1 MEPKLSNYLA
11 NRLQEIKEQEQA
23 IKNQKDFIRDS
34 FIASIKERTNPS
46 VKKIGSILH
55 IISYKD
61 LENWDI
67 RGEILENFLC
77 RYIEQNPLCVALKVI
92 ERLEDCLVKGKGA
105 NFNVWIKED
114 STYGHLRFLKPCNFS
129 VPVHFA
135 KSILESFYKKLKAND
150 ISAE

>member
-1 MEPKLSNYLA
+1 MEQNLVNI
-11 NRLQEIKEQEQA
+11 LQEIKEHEQA
-23 IKNQKDFIRDS
+23 IKEKKDFIRSS

-55 IISYKD
+55 IISSKD
-61 LENWDI
+61 LENWDV

-77 RYIEQNPLCVALKVI
+77 RYIEQNPLCVTLKVI
-92 ERLEDCLVKGKGA
+92 EKLEDCAAKNKGA
-105 NFNVWIKED
+105 NFHIWLKEE
-114 STYGHLRFLKPCNFS
+114 SYYSRFMKRRNFS
-129 VPVHFA
+129 VPIHFV